1 MAKTATAAAL
11 DLAKERL
18 LALYTEQLI
27 LRPKPAGR
35 SEDSWQSIIGTA
47 QQSFENRLAGIHGV
61 SELFQFA
68 KRCLKNPNLKEAF
81 EHHTIEESAEEALP
95 FEVQSAFVNSATEHH
110 NLDRDLSCLPVFNRQ
125 LQPAVVIDL
134 DPSPV
139 FSASLNPGSGPI
151 DLD

>member
-1 MAKTATAAAL
+1 MHLTSATW
-11 DLAKERL
+11 KKRL
-18 LALYTEQLI
+18 YLCSATWGFC
-27 LRPKPAGR
+27 KPLV
-35 SEDSWQSIIGTA
+35 QSIIGTA
-47 QQSFENRLAGIHGV
+47 QQSFENRLAGLHSI

-125 LQPAVVIDL
+125 LQSAVVIDL